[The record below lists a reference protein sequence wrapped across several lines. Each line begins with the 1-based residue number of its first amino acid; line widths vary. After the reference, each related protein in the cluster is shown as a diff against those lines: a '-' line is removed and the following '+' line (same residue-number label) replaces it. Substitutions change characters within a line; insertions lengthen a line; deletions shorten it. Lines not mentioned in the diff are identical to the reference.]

1 MRDSR
6 TTQAGDDAGY
16 TLTELLVAM
25 GVFSVVIALA
35 TSGLISLLTTTRGA
49 TDRADAQAEIRLGLA
64 DIGKQ
69 MRSGN
74 VLFSPKDEPGYVPS
88 CQSAAD
94 GSDTGTCMRIYT
106 QTFGIPRC
114 VQWQVLQVEPG
125 GGGAELRTRSW
136 SIDWQTTG
144 DVSDWRTVARG
155 LSLDA
160 AHLPF
165 TLQGAAT
172 PTTDASWRSPCSP
185 TTTTRTATC
194 PSSRPSRDAT
204 PATATTPGSASR
216 FPRNEDTDDQPDHAR
231 AASPARARRRRGPRG
246 RYRDGPGRG
255 GHRLRHVGRR
265 HPGHRGDR
273 GERHERT

>member
-1 MRDSR
+1 MRETR
-6 TTQAGDDAGY
+6 APRPQDDAGY

-49 TDRADAQAEIRLGLA
+49 SDRADAQAQIRLGLA
-64 DIGKQ
+64 DISKQ

-88 CQSAAD
+88 CQSATD

-106 QTFGIPRC
+106 QTFGAARC
-114 VQWQVLQVEPG
+114 VQWQVLQVDPG
-125 GGGAELRTRSW
+125 SGGAQLRTRSW
-136 SIDWQTTG
+136 SLDWQTTS

-165 TLQGAAT
+165 TLQGA
-172 PTTDASWRSPCSP
+172 
-185 TTTTRTATC
+185 
-194 PSSRPSRDAT
+194 
-204 PATATTPGSASR
+204 TTPYDRRLLQVTLLAHDEDKDRDVSIESSISG
-216 FPRNEDTDDQPDHAR
+216 RNTSYGYDTGQCVPV
-231 AASPARARRRRGPRG
+231 PA
-246 RYRDGPGRG
+246 
-255 GHRLRHVGRR
+255 
-265 HPGHRGDR
+265 
-273 GERHERT
+273 E

>member
-1 MRDSR
+1 MRDAR
-6 TTQAGDDAGY
+6 TTRARDDAGY

-106 QTFGIPRC
+106 QTFGTPRC

-125 GGGAELRTRSW
+125 GGGAQLRTRSW

-160 AHLPF
+160 GHLPF

-172 PTTDASWRSPCSP
+172 PYDRRLLEITLLAHDDDKDRDVSIE
-185 TTTTRTATC
+185 
-194 PSSRPSRDAT
+194 SSISGRNTSYGYDTGQCVPV
-204 PATATTPGSASR
+204 PA
-216 FPRNEDTDDQPDHAR
+216 E
-231 AASPARARRRRGPRG
+231 
-246 RYRDGPGRG
+246 
-255 GHRLRHVGRR
+255 
-265 HPGHRGDR
+265 
-273 GERHERT
+273 